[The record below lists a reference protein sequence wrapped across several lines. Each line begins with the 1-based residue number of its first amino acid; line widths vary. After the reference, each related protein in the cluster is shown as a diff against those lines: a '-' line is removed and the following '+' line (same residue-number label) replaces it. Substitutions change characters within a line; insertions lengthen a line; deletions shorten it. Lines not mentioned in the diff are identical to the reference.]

1 MRHGKGSCG
10 QTQVSEACFPIG
22 KDKEE
27 GQQELQNNWGSQNNL
42 SWRGPFPSSVLCPAG
57 HVSYHCV
64 LANNTQKYSAATAAA
79 GYNYPMVQIT
89 VVLSFRVSNP
99 GKISMKSMIL

>member
-57 HVSYHCV
+57 HVSYRCA
-64 LANNTQKYSAATAAA
+64 LANNTQKSKSHCCCRL
-79 GYNYPMVQIT
+79 Q
-89 VVLSFRVSNP
+89 LSHGSDY
-99 GKISMKSMIL
+99 GCS